1 MTRKRARLFLTVVAV
16 IVVGV
21 VSAAGQQLVRSD
33 SYTAEQFTAGRAAYL
48 ANCAA
53 CHMPDLK
60 GSNEA
65 LPLAGPDFMNTW
77 RSRTTRDL
85 FNRISTSMPPGKLG
99 SVGEQDVVAI
109 VAFILQ
115 SNGATPGTNAL
126 TAATAIGIGELAGGE
141 TPVAVSQEIS
151 AQTAARS
158 VAAAR
163 PASPAAPVRRGVW
176 LAIRTR
182 CSSQPPTRTWS
193 PAMRVRG
200 KRCGRPVLPTTPNAM
215 ATTVVRM

>member
-1 MTRKRARLFLTVVAV
+1 MTRKPARLFLTVVAV
-16 IVVGV
+16 IVAGV
-21 VSAAGQQLVRSD
+21 VSASGQQVVRSG

-99 SVGEQDVVAI
+99 SVGGQDVVAI

-115 SNGATPGTNAL
+115 SNGATPGTKAL
-126 TAATAIGIGELAGGE
+126 TAATAMGIGELAGGE

-163 PASPAAPVRRGVW
+163 PASPAGLTFSREIKDYVPVTDGMLRRPDTNEW
-176 LAIRTR
+176 LMIHGHYQALNH
-182 CSSQPPTRTWS
+182 SSPS
-193 PAMRVRG
+193 NV
-200 KRCGRPVLPTTPNAM
+200 
-215 ATTVVRM
+215 